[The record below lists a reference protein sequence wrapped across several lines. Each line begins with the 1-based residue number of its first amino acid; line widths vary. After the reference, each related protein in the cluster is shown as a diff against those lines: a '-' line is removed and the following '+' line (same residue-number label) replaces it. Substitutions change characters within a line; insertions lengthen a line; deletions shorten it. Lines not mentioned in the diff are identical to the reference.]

1 MIVTF
6 RDGEEFCWVPLAN
19 PGEAASETAESL
31 LPANSQQSARW
42 AAFGITSGKAS
53 QCLMNG

>member
-1 MIVTF
+1 M
-6 RDGEEFCWVPLAN
+6 PLAN